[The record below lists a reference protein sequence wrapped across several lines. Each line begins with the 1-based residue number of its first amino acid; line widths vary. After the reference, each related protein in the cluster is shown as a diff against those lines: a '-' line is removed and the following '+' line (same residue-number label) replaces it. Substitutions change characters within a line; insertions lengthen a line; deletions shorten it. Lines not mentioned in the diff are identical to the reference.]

1 MLEDGDLRMR
11 AQLFSE
17 DGSELVEERAV
28 FDCGELEAAEK
39 LARGLLAKAPEALR
53 KLFDAQ

>member
-1 MLEDGDLRMR
+1 MR

-17 DGSELVEERAV
+17 DGSEMVEQRAV
-28 FDCGELEAAEK
+28 FDCDDNDTPAE
-39 LARGLLAKAPEALR
+39 LARTMLASAPAKIR